1 MTKKCFKFKTLKHR
15 EKVVGIVFNYG
26 SLKCC
31 VVSCEEVA

>member
-1 MTKKCFKFKTLKHR
+1 LKHR

-31 VVSCEEVA
+31 VVSCEEVAWSYW